1 MKRFNIHKLL
11 SRVFLCCL
19 PFFIA
24 CDKLVEVSSA
34 GNLTVSDDLF
44 ATENGYK
51 SVFAG
56 LYQNFRGNLGLTSGG
71 LSTYMSL
78 ASDDLSSTS
87 ASSFYQTFLQNSV
100 LSSNSVVSNFWNQAY
115 RGIYRAN
122 LILEKIDGASFIPE
136 SRRNDYK
143 GQALFIRAFYYF
155 YLVQLFNDVP
165 LALSSDFQQTA
176 TLGREQSAVVWQQII
191 QDLEHAEN
199 LIAADET
206 TERSVPNKFAVWALL
221 ARVYLM
227 QGEHDKVIAVCDQIE
242 AEGGYALVDD
252 LDQVFIKTS
261 TETIWQISATNSNT
275 AEGMSFLPASLSAR
289 PVFILSP
296 QLLQSFEEMD
306 LRREHWTATQEVS
319 GISYVYPYK
328 YKVRTGVPPL
338 EYNVVFRFAEV
349 LLMRAE
355 SKLETGDIDGALVDL
370 GAVRKRAGLG
380 ALSEYTI
387 GEMRKAIH
395 LEKRLEYFAE
405 WGHRWFDLKRIGDI
419 DAVLSVVKPTWKST
433 AQWLPI
439 PASQRQVNVNL
450 TQNEGYDD

>member
-19 PFFIA
+19 PCFVA
-24 CDKLVEVSSA
+24 CDKLVEVGSA

-87 ASSFYQTFLQNSV
+87 VSSFYQTFLQNSV

-136 SRRNDYK
+136 NRRNDYK

-155 YLVQLFNDVP
+155 YLVQLFDDVP

-176 TLGREQSAVVWQQII
+176 TLGREQSAIVWLQIVE
-191 QDLEHAEN
+191 DLELAEN

-206 TERSVPNKFAVWALL
+206 TERSVPNRFAVSTLL
-221 ARVYLM
+221 AKVYLM

-242 AEGGYALVDD
+242 HEGGYALVDD
-252 LDQVFIKTS
+252 LDQVFLKTS

-275 AEGMSFLPASLSAR
+275 AEGMSFLPNSPSAR
-289 PVFILSP
+289 PIFILSP
-296 QLLQSFEEMD
+296 ELLQSFEE
-306 LRREHWTATQEVS
+306 L
-319 GISYVYPYK
+319 
-328 YKVRTGVPPL
+328 
-338 EYNVVFRFAEV
+338 
-349 LLMRAE
+349 
-355 SKLETGDIDGALVDL
+355 
-370 GAVRKRAGLG
+370 
-380 ALSEYTI
+380 
-387 GEMRKAIH
+387 
-395 LEKRLEYFAE
+395 
-405 WGHRWFDLKRIGDI
+405 
-419 DAVLSVVKPTWKST
+419 
-433 AQWLPI
+433 
-439 PASQRQVNVNL
+439 
-450 TQNEGYDD
+450 

>member
-1 MKRFNIHKLL
+1 M
-11 SRVFLCCL
+11 FLCCL
-19 PFFIA
+19 PTFGA
-24 CDKLVEVSSA
+24 CDKLVGVGSA

-44 ATENGYK
+44 ANENGYK

-136 SRRNDYK
+136 NRRNDYK

-155 YLVQLFNDVP
+155 YLVQLFDDVP

-176 TLGREQSAVVWQQII
+176 TLGREQSAIVWLQIVE
-191 QDLEHAEN
+191 DLELAEN

-206 TERSVPNKFAVWALL
+206 TERSVPNRFAVSTLL
-221 ARVYLM
+221 AKVYLM

-242 AEGGYALVDD
+242 HEGGYALVDD
-252 LDQVFIKTS
+252 LDQVFLKTS

-275 AEGMSFLPASLSAR
+275 AEGMSFLPNSPSAR
-289 PVFILSP
+289 PIFILSP
-296 QLLQSFEEMD
+296 ELLQSFEELD

-319 GISYVYPYK
+319 SISYVYPYK

-355 SKLETGDIDGALVDL
+355 SKLEAEDFEGALEDL
-370 GAVRKRAGLG
+370 NIIRNRAGLIPLSYTTQG
-380 ALSEYTI
+380 ALRQAIYT
-387 GEMRKAIH
+387 
-395 LEKRLEYFAE
+395 EKRLEYFAE
-405 WGHRWFDLKRIGDI
+405 WGHRWFDLKRTGNI
-419 DAVLSVVKPTWKST
+419 DAVLSAAKPTWKST

>member
-1 MKRFNIHKLL
+1 MKILNIHKLL
-11 SRVFLCCL
+11 VGACL
-19 PFFIA
+19 FCVPGFVA
-24 CDKLVEVSSA
+24 CDSLVEVDSA
-34 GNLTVSDDLF
+34 RNLTISEDLF
-44 ATENGYK
+44 ASESGYK
-51 SVFAG
+51 AVFAG

-122 LILEKIDGASFIPE
+122 LVLEKIDGASFIPE

-143 GQALFIRAFYYF
+143 GQALFVRAFYYF
-155 YLVQLFNDVP
+155 YLVQLFDDVP
-165 LALSSDFQQTA
+165 LALSSDYQQTA
-176 TLGREQSAVVWQQII
+176 ALGRERSAIVWQQII
-191 QDLEHAEN
+191 QDLELAEN
-199 LIAADET
+199 LIGMDET
-206 TERSVPNKFAVWALL
+206 TERSVPNKYAVWALL

-227 QGEHDKVIAVCDQIE
+227 QEVHDKVIAVCDKIE
-242 AEGGYALVDD
+242 EEDGYALVDD
-252 LDQVFIKTS
+252 LDQVFLKTS
-261 TETIWQISATNSNT
+261 NETIWQISATNSNT
-275 AEGMSFLPASLSAR
+275 AEGMSFLPNSPSAR

-296 QLLQSFEEMD
+296 ELLQSFEGMD

-328 YKVRTGVPPL
+328 YKVRTGVPPS

-355 SKLETGDIDGALVDL
+355 SKLETGDIDGALDDI
-370 GAVRKRAGLG
+370 GAIRKRAGLG
-380 ALSEYTI
+380 ALTENTI
-387 GEMRKAIH
+387 EELRKAIYT
-395 LEKRLEYFAE
+395 EKRLEYFAE
-405 WGHRWFDLKRIGDI
+405 WGHRWFDLKRTGDI